1 MKTNKGGV
9 YIRFGCRVES
19 GVGLGYRTLKS
30 HILLTDFKFI

>member
-19 GVGLGYRTLKS
+19 GIGLGYRTPKS